1 MVRTFKEFTPRL
13 SGCSFIADNASIIGN
28 VSLAKNTS
36 VWYGAVLRADT
47 SSISIDENSNIQDN
61 VVIHTNEKYPVT
73 IGKNVSVG
81 HGAVIHGAT
90 VGDDCVIG
98 LNATLLN
105 GCKVGK
111 NCIIAAGALVME
123 GQIVPD
129 GSLFVGVP
137 GRVVRKLSEENLEY
151 IRNNTVEYIQGAK
164 DHEDF
169 THDIRPW
176 EFTGI

>member
-1 MVRTFKEFTPRL
+1 MIRTFKEFTPHL
-13 SGCSFIADNASIIGN
+13 TGCSFIADTASIIGN
-28 VSLAKNTS
+28 VNIGQNSS

-47 SSISIDENSNIQDN
+47 NSINIGENSNIQDN
-61 VVIHTNEKYPVT
+61 AVIHTNENHPVT
-73 IGKNVSVG
+73 IGNNVSVG

-137 GRVVRKLSEENLEY
+137 GKVVRKLSQDNLDY
-151 IRNNTVEYIQGAK
+151 IRNNTIEYVQGAK

-169 THDIRPW
+169 THDVRPW
-176 EFTGI
+176 ETAGI

>member
-1 MVRTFKEFTPRL
+1 MVRTFKEHIPHLTD
-13 SGCSFIADNASIIGN
+13 CSFIADNASIIGN
-28 VSLAKNTS
+28 VRMGKGSS

-47 SSISIDENSNIQDN
+47 NSITVGENTNIQDN
-61 VVIHTNEKYPVT
+61 VVIHTNQQYPVA
-73 IGKNVSVG
+73 IGNNVSVG

-137 GRVVRKLSEENLEY
+137 GRVVRKLSQDNINY
-151 IRNNTVEYIQGAK
+151 INNNTIEYVQAAK

-169 THDIRPW
+169 THDVRPW
-176 EFTGI
+176 EMAGI

>member
-1 MVRTFKEFTPRL
+1 MIRTFKEHTPHIV
-13 SGCSFIADNASIIGN
+13 GCNFIADTAAVIGN
-28 VSLAKNTS
+28 VKLAPGTS
-36 VWYGAVLRADT
+36 IWYGAVLRGDT
-47 SSISIDENSNIQDN
+47 NSITIGENTNIQDN
-61 VVIHTNEKYPVT
+61 AVLHTNENFPIV
-73 IGKNVSVG
+73 IGKGVSVG

-90 VGDDCVIG
+90 VGDNTVVG

-105 GCKVGK
+105 GCKVGS

-137 GRVVRKLSEENLEY
+137 GKVVRKLSQDNIDYINANTAEY
-151 IRNNTVEYIQGAK
+151 VQAGK

-169 THDIRPW
+169 THDVRPW
-176 EFTGI
+176 EVNGI

>member
-1 MVRTFKEFTPRL
+1 MIRTFKEFTPHL
-13 SGCSFIADNASIIGN
+13 TGCSFIADTASIIGN
-28 VSLAKNTS
+28 VNIGQNSS

-47 SSISIDENSNIQDN
+47 NSINIGENSNIQDN
-61 VVIHTNEKYPVT
+61 VVIHTNENHPVT
-73 IGKNVSVG
+73 IGNNVSVG

-137 GRVVRKLSEENLEY
+137 GKVVRKLSQDNLDY
-151 IRNNTVEYIQGAK
+151 IHNNTIEYVQGAK

-169 THDIRPW
+169 THDVRPW
-176 EFTGI
+176 EVAGI

>member
-1 MVRTFKEFTPRL
+1 MVRTFKENIPRL
-13 SGCSFIADNASIIGN
+13 MDCSFIADNATIVGN
-28 VSLAKNTS
+28 VRLDKGSS
-36 VWYGAVLRADT
+36 VWYGAILRADT
-47 SSISIDENSNIQDN
+47 NSISVGENSNIQDN
-61 VVIHTNEKYPVT
+61 VVIHTNEQFPVT

-105 GCKVGK
+105 GCKVGN

-137 GRVVRKLSEENLEY
+137 GRVVRKLSQDNIDY
-151 IRNNTVEYIQGAK
+151 IHSNTEEYIQGGK

-169 THDIRPW
+169 THDVRPW
-176 EFTGI
+176 ELTGI